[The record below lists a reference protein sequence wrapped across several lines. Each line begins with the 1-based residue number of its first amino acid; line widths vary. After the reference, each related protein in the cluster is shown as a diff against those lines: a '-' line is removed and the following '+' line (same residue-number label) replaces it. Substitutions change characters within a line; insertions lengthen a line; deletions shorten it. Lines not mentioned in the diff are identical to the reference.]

1 MNKSFRKTAA
11 ESLAVLLSLIILIPF
26 FLILVNSLKGYS
38 DAIKLDLSFRGV
50 SWKQIVENYTYVF
63 KEGGMLTAYK
73 NSLFI
78 TAVSVILVIVSS
90 SMAAFI
96 IQRRKQRLT
105 AFINYIIVTG
115 MTLSTSIVCVMFIL
129 KSIGLSQSFAG
140 LFLVYM
146 AGCFPMGV
154 FLYTGYLKSI
164 SIVLDESA
172 IIDGCNTFMLFF
184 KVIFPL
190 LKPITVTFAIIVIM
204 TIWNDFVTPLYL
216 IGSPKRFTVVLTMY
230 FFYGQKH
237 SDWHLLFADIVLISA
252 PVVIMYFVLQKYI
265 VAGITAGAVKG

>member
-1 MNKSFRKTAA
+1 MRSSYKKLAT
-11 ESLAVLLSLIILIPF
+11 EGLAVLLSLVILLPF
-26 FLILVNSLKGYS
+26 FLILVNSLKDYGN
-38 DAIKLDLSFRGV
+38 AMKLDLSFQGV
-50 SWKQIVENYTYVF
+50 SWKQTVENYSYVF

-78 TAVSVILVIVSS
+78 TAVSVVLVILSS

-105 AFINYIIVTG
+105 ELINYVIITG

-129 KSIGLSQSFAG
+129 KAAGLSQSFAG

-164 SIVLDESA
+164 SIGLDESA
-172 IIDGCNTFMLFF
+172 IIDGCNTFLLFF

-204 TIWNDFVTPLYL
+204 SIWNDFVTPLYL

-237 SDWHLLFADIVLISA
+237 SDWQLLFADIVLISA
-252 PVVIMYFVLQKYI
+252 PIVIIYFTLQKYI